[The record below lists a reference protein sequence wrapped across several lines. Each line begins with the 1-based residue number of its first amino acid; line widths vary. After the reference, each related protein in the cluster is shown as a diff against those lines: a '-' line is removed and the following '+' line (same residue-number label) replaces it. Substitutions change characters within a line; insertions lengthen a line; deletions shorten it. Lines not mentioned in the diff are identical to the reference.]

1 MSTVFVSYSRKDKEF
16 VKKLHQA
23 FTEVQRDIWID
34 WKNIPPNADWRH
46 EIQQGIIASDIF
58 LFVISPDSVAS
69 YECGVEIAQ
78 AIKHNK
84 RLIPIV
90 YREVDYEAVH
100 PRLAALNWI
109 FLRKE
114 DDFDSGFQKL
124 IQAIDTDLD
133 YARTHTRLLQRAV
146 EWDSKQR
153 DRCFLLRGND
163 LKDARAWLARSSNK
177 QPLPT
182 ALHEQYIAASETA
195 QAKKYTAI
203 FTVVGLD
210 LVLTGCLGFAT
221 FSLHKVVSNRHHHNH
236 AVYSQNTSFEDKVM
250 AKVSADG
257 GYVVPT
263 ASVNTAVQFV
273 EQDATLCRRKN
284 AAIKNLKQQIA
295 AVEGRKF
302 LPNGKILASTNPDSQ
317 VVFWV
322 TQEN

>member
-23 FTEVQRDIWID
+23 FSEVQRDVWVD

-58 LFVISPDSVAS
+58 LFVLSPDSVAS

-109 FLRKE
+109 FLREE
-114 DDFDSGFQKL
+114 DDFNIGFQKL

-133 YARTHTRLLQRAV
+133 GVRTHTRLLQRAI
-146 EWDSKQR
+146 EWDSKKR

-163 LKDARAWLARSSNK
+163 LKEAREWLDRASDK

-182 ALHEQYIAASETA
+182 ALHEQYINASAKA
-195 QAKKYTAI
+195 QAKKYAAI
-203 FTVVGLD
+203 FTVVSLD
-210 LVLTGCLGFAT
+210 LVLTSFLGLAT
-221 FSLHKVVSNRHHHNH
+221 FSLQKVVNNHHHH
-236 AVYSQNTSFEDKVM
+236 YPAYAQNSDFEEKFM
-250 AKVSADG
+250 AEESADE
-257 GYVVPT
+257 GYFVPT
-263 ASVNTAVQFV
+263 ASIDTAVQSV
-273 EQDATLCRRKN
+273 KKDNALCQRKN
-284 AAIKNLKQQIA
+284 GAMKILKQQVK
-295 AVEGRKF
+295 AVKGRNF
-302 LPNGKILASTNPDSQ
+302 LPKNKILASTNPDSQ
-317 VVFWV
+317 IVFWV
-322 TQEN
+322 VQEN